1 MSANP
6 QAFTPATVKH
16 RSDRNSNLV
25 LKHLEANE
33 LVFAVVGPA
42 GSGTS
47 EVAGALREQA
57 STLPGETEVEIIK
70 ASTVIQEWARNE
82 GISISADN
90 KLLRAEGLQD
100 AGDKIRESDTA
111 GVALG
116 LIRTIRDRRD
126 ASNKDLHR
134 NGKASPSPFR
144 VYILDSL
151 KHPAEVELLR
161 RVYREAFCLIGVVC
175 ETETRRIRLRE
186 AKCTN
191 STPTDVE
198 RFIARDEDA
207 DITHGQKVAETFHLA
222 DFFVDNT
229 PDRLVDGKEN
239 PDWDVNEQLGR
250 LFNILTHAKLCRP
263 TPSETGMFHA
273 YSAQLRSACLSRQ
286 VGAALMDQ
294 QGNLLS
300 TGTNEVPRAGG
311 GVYGGAFSDS
321 EYDSFTDFRCAHHEG
336 YCRNTRHA
344 HTIVDELINAIPQ
357 LHKADHNSLY
367 QQLKKTSIG
376 RLLEFSRAVH
386 AEMDALLSAARQGAS
401 PVGGRLFT
409 TTFPCH
415 YCARHIVSA
424 GVDEVQYIE
433 PYPKS
438 RALELHGDAIVQTSK
453 GWAPPSSASNN
464 QLRTRVLFRPFTGVA
479 PRMYRRAFFKD
490 RKLKDVAGNMKFS
503 EPEWT
508 SGLLRKSYQDIEKA
522 LLNIGA
528 NDEQA
533 HGDSS

>member
-6 QAFTPATVKH
+6 YEFASALGKQQYDGSSKLT
-16 RSDRNSNLV
+16 
-25 LKHLEANE
+25 LKNLEANE
-33 LVFAVVGPA
+33 LVFGVVGPA

-47 EVAGALREQA
+47 EVANALSLQA
-57 STLPGETEVEIIK
+57 SNLTCDTEVKLIK
-70 ASTVIQEWARNE
+70 ASSVIQEWAYKKQFR
-82 GISISADN
+82 ISNAS
-90 KLLRAEGLQD
+90 KLLRAESLQN
-100 AGDKIRESDTA
+100 AGDQIRATDTA
-111 GVALG
+111 GVALR
-116 LIRTIRDRRD
+116 LIRAIRDRREASD
-126 ASNKDLHR
+126 AKLTP
-134 NGKASPSPFR
+134 NGKASTSPFR

-175 ETETRRIRLRE
+175 ETDTRLMRLRE
-186 AKCTN
+186 SKCED
-191 STPTDVE
+191 SGHAE
-198 RFIARDEDA
+198 IKRFIARDEDA
-207 DITHGQKVAETFHLA
+207 DITHGQKVADTFHLA

-229 PDRLVDGKEN
+229 PERMLNGKEN

-250 LFNILTHAKLCRP
+250 LFDILMHKKICRP

-321 EYDSFTDFRCAHHEG
+321 EYDSSKDFRCAHQG
-336 YCRNTRHA
+336 AYCRNTRITHG
-344 HTIVDELINAIPQ
+344 IVAELIESIPE
-357 LHKADHNSLY
+357 LSGAEPSALY
-367 QQLKKTSIG
+367 QLLKKTSVG

-438 RALELHGDAIVQTSK
+438 RALELHGDAIVQTRK
-453 GWAPPSSASNN
+453 GWEPPSSTANS
-464 QLRTRVLFRPFTGVA
+464 QLNSAVLFRPFTGVA

-490 RKLKDVAGNMKFS
+490 RKLKNDNGAMSFS
-503 EPEWT
+503 EPEWA
-508 SGLLRKSYQDIEKA
+508 SGLLKKSYQDIEKA